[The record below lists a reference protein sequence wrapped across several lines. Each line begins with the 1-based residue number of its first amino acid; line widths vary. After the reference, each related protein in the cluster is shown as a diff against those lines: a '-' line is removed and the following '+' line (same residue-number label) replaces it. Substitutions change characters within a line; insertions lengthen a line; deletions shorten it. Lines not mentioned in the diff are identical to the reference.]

1 MRPLTF
7 GIGIVATNS
16 RISPAPFA
24 KGVTNA
30 SAKKPNSLIDR
41 PADSMCAPP
50 PCLPCTRRRARRT
63 SPFRASASR
72 DRPENCARGRGKSQ
86 PGRRLATRVER
97 ERYPQAQAAD
107 GAAPSTRRGPGC
119 RPPCPTVGANPACGD
134 PNPRICY
141 RCSSPSGTRELPAI
155 RGCASVAHWLTSAV
169 IHRRRAG
176 ALHATE
182 RAGLWVTA
190 CPNASTSALTN
201 VKGFDWLMN
210 RLPCTFCDSLV
221 GWPLDGPNET
231 RCAEGA
237 GRLRRLTGCRARQ
250 LKPER
255 LSMSS
260 PPGLPAREV
269 LLQPQGGCP

>member
-86 PGRRLATRVER
+86 PGRQLATRVER

-155 RGCASVAHWLTSAV
+155 RGCASVAH
-169 IHRRRAG
+169 
-176 ALHATE
+176 
-182 RAGLWVTA
+182 
-190 CPNASTSALTN
+190 STPMAYQ
-201 VKGFDWLMN
+201 GI
-210 RLPCTFCDSLV
+210 PADSLREFIALLIGECCGVTPRKRVNRGYLEDSTVMIILRGKLAERGV
-221 GWPLDGPNET
+221 G
-231 RCAEGA
+231 R
-237 GRLRRLTGCRARQ
+237 
-250 LKPER
+250 
-255 LSMSS
+255 
-260 PPGLPAREV
+260 
-269 LLQPQGGCP
+269 